1 MIDTIKLWLSAEDLI
16 DTDIM
21 AELPLKLS
29 NTSTLVNDETNKVK
43 VTGDLGSLSVLLSES
58 GVSIKGSLS
67 KYYKGNN
74 MHTLTFKEIEDAFVK
89 IGSALGIP
97 IEKAKVRRLDITENY
112 VVDYPVS
119 NYFPYMGGMTY
130 YDRLQ
135 MNNGIY
141 YNGNKRTVL
150 FYDKVHERKLKK
162 EPVLDCYLNKNVFR
176 YELRFMN
183 RLGGQF
189 SKPALLVSDLLDK
202 AFFRG
207 LLIIY
212 INQYQGIYKH
222 KSVLH
227 YSKLKISNRAEF
239 WQQIKLLGVESVG
252 GEAMLLQTI
261 RQGNKDKAFKNKM
274 VAHRIMNDIR
284 NIYQASTLSTSNS
297 LIDELDIKIETK
309 IKEYVK
315 LNLSSQPEELCAAP

>member
-1 MIDTIKLWLSAEDLI
+1 MIDTIKLWLPAEDLI

-29 NTSTLVNDETNKVK
+29 NTSTSVNDETNKVK
-43 VTGDLGSLSVLLSES
+43 VTGYLGCLSVMLSES

-67 KYYKGNN
+67 KYYKDNN
-74 MHTLTFKEIEDAFVK
+74 MHTLTFKEIEEAFAK
-89 IGSALGIP
+89 ISSTLGIP

-141 YNGNKRTVL
+141 YNGSKRTVL
-150 FYDKVHERKLKK
+150 FYDKVHERKLRK
-162 EPVLDCYLNKNVFR
+162 EPVLDCCLNKNVFR
-176 YELRFMN
+176 YELRFMS

-189 SKPALLVSDLLDK
+189 DRPALLVSDLLDR
-202 AFFRG
+202 AFFRE
-207 LLIIY
+207 LLVIY
-212 INQYQGIYKH
+212 INQYHSIYKH
-222 KSVLH
+222 KTILH
-227 YSKLKISNRAEF
+227 YSKLKTSNRAEF
-239 WQQIKLLGVESVG
+239 WQQIELLGIESIG
-252 GEAMLLQTI
+252 GEAALLQTI
-261 RQGNKDKAFKNKM
+261 KQGNKDGAFKNKM
-274 VAHRIMNDIR
+274 TAHRIMNDIR
-284 NIYQASTLSTSNS
+284 DIYQASVLTDSCS
-297 LIDELDIKIETK
+297 LIDELDGKIVAK
-309 IKEYVK
+309 IDEYVK